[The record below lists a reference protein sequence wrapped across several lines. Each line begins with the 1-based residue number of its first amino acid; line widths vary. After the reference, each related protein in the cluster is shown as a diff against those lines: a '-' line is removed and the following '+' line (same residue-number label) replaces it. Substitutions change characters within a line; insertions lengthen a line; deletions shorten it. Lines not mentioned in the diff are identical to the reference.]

1 MSEPLISPWL
11 IYLVSVCDNIS
22 SISMALSI
30 MFGVATAYCGV
41 GLVLETNEKFRN
53 KLVTTFKIT
62 LCAVVMSL
70 TAVLFVP
77 TKEIAISM
85 VIANVITREN
95 INITKNEILSLIT
108 DVKNIIDGNKDDK
121 KDIGSK

>member
-1 MSEPLISPWL
+1 METDENFRKKL
-11 IYLVSVCDNIS
+11 
-22 SISMALSI
+22 
-30 MFGVATAYCGV
+30 ATA
-41 GLVLETNEKFRN
+41 L
-53 KLVTTFKIT
+53 KIT
-62 LCAVVMSL
+62 LCAVVVSL

-95 INITKNEILSLIT
+95 INITKNEVLSLIT

>member
-30 MFGVATAYCGV
+30 ILGLATVYCGV
-41 GLVLETNEKFRN
+41 GLVLETNEKFRK

-62 LCAVVMSL
+62 LCAVVVSL

-77 TKEIAISM
+77 NKEVAISM
-85 VIANVITREN
+85 AIANVITKEN

>member
-1 MSEPLISPWL
+1 MSEPIISPWL

-22 SISMALSI
+22 SVSMALSI

-41 GLVLETNEKFRN
+41 GLVLETNKKFRN

-62 LCAVVMSL
+62 LCAVVVSL
-70 TAVLFVP
+70 TTVLFVP
-77 TKEIAISM
+77 NKEVAISM
-85 VIANVITREN
+85 AIANVITKEN

-121 KDIGSK
+121 NDRGSK

>member
-41 GLVLETNEKFRN
+41 GLVLETNEKFRK

-62 LCAVVMSL
+62 LCAVVVSL
-70 TAVLFVP
+70 TTVLFVP
-77 TKEIAISM
+77 NKEVAISM
-85 VIANVITREN
+85 AIANVITKEN

-108 DVKNIIDGNKDDK
+108 DVKNIIDGNKGDK
-121 KDIGSK
+121 KDLGSK

>member
-1 MSEPLISPWL
+1 MWGWS
-11 IYLVSVCDNIS
+11 C
-22 SISMALSI
+22 
-30 MFGVATAYCGV
+30 FG
-41 GLVLETNEKFRN
+41 NEKFYK

-62 LCAVVMSL
+62 SCAVVVSL

-77 TKEIAISM
+77 TKEVAISM
-85 VIANVITREN
+85 AIANVITKEN